1 MVNYTHNVRMKARE
15 IIKAIEA
22 DGWRLARTTGGH
34 HHYRHP
40 DKPGLV
46 TVPMHGSADVKL
58 AVLRSIEKQ
67 SGLKLR
73 KES

>member
-1 MVNYTHNVRMKARE
+1 MRMKARE
-15 IIKAIEA
+15 VIRVLEA
-22 DGWRLARTTGGH
+22 DGWAEVRVTGSH
-34 HHYRHP
+34 HHFKHLTR
-40 DKPGLV
+40 PGLV

-73 KES
+73 KEG